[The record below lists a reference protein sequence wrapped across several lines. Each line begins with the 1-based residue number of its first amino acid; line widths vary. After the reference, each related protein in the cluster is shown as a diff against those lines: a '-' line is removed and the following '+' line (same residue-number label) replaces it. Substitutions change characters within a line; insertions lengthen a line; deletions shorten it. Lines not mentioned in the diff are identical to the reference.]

1 MDFKILVEEIVARG
15 ASDIFIISGRPVTA
29 KIKGRMESFSE
40 GILLPDDTSEIINQI
55 YSYAGNRDMT
65 RLHQLGDDDF
75 SFALKGIS
83 RFRVNA
89 YKQRGTYAAV
99 IRAITFKLPHPDE
112 LNIPPAVMDICKN
125 DRGFVLVTGAA
136 GSGKSTTL
144 ACMIDY
150 INQNREQHIITLE
163 DPIEFL
169 HPHAKSIVSQ
179 REVNLDTE
187 SFVTALR
194 SALRQS
200 PDTILLGELRDHE
213 TIEVGM
219 TSAET
224 GHLVLSSLHT
234 TSAGNTIDRIVDVF
248 QPQQQHQIRLQLAM
262 VLTAIVCQ
270 QLIPAKNGDY
280 VPAFEIMT
288 VNPAVKN
295 LIRENKIHQIDN
307 LIATSSISDG
317 MLSMDKSILTLFEG
331 GIIDKDIALR
341 HAANAEI
348 MQRKMAATA
357 GS

>member
-1 MDFKILVEEIVARG
+1 MDFKALVEKIVAQG

-40 GILLPDDTSEIINQI
+40 GILLPSDTNDIIEQI
-55 YSYAGNRDMT
+55 YKHAADRDMT

-75 SFALKGIS
+75 SFAIKNIS

-99 IRAITFKLPHPDE
+99 IRAITFKLPQPDE
-112 LNIPPAVMDICKN
+112 LNIPTAVMDICKN
-125 DRGFVLVTGAA
+125 ERGFVLVTGAA

-150 INQNREQHIITLE
+150 INQNRQQHIITLE

-234 TSAGNTIDRIVDVF
+234 TGAGSTIDRIVDVF
-248 QPQQQHQIRLQLAM
+248 PPQQQHQIRLQLAM

-270 QLIPAKNGDY
+270 QLVPTKNGDF
-280 VPAFEIMT
+280 VPVFEIMT

-295 LIRENKIHQIDN
+295 LIRENKIHQLDN
-307 LIATSSISDG
+307 LIATSSLDTG
-317 MLSMDKSILTLFEG
+317 MMSMDKSIFTLLQKG
-331 GIIDKDIALR
+331 VIDKEIALR
-341 HAANAEI
+341 HAVNAEM
-348 MQRKMAATA
+348 MQKKIALL
-357 GS
+357 

>member
-1 MDFKILVEEIVARG
+1 MDFKKLVGDIIALG
-15 ASDIFIISGRPVTA
+15 ASDIFIISGRPVTI
-29 KIKGRMESFSE
+29 KVKGRMENYGE
-40 GILLPDDTSEIINQI
+40 GKLMPNDTYEIIKQI
-55 YSYAGNRDMT
+55 YASAANRDIT
-65 RLHQLGDDDF
+65 RLHQYGDDDF
-75 SFALKGIS
+75 SFALKGVS
-83 RFRVNA
+83 RFRVNT
-89 YKQRGTYAAV
+89 YKQRGSYAAV

-112 LNIPPAVMDICKN
+112 LNIPSAVMDVCKN

-150 INQNREQHIITLE
+150 INHNHEKHIITLE

-169 HPHAKSIVSQ
+169 HPHVKSVVSQ

-187 SFVTALR
+187 NFVTALR

-219 TSAET
+219 TAAET

-234 TSAGNTIDRIVDVF
+234 TSASNTIDRIIDVF
-248 QPQQQHQIRLQLAM
+248 HPQQQHQIRSQLAM

-270 QLIPAKNGDY
+270 QLIPTKEGDFIP
-280 VPAFEIMT
+280 VFEIMM
-288 VNPAVKN
+288 VNPAVRN

-307 LIATSSISDG
+307 LIATSSMEDG
-317 MLSMDKSILTLFEG
+317 MISMDKSILNLFQK
-331 GIIDKDIALR
+331 GIIDKEVAIR
-341 HAANAEI
+341 YSVNAEV
-348 MQRKMAATA
+348 MQRKIALL
-357 GS
+357 